1 MKRLLKNQGTFQIF
15 FAMLLVIG
23 IMVISMYYLYRNSI
37 SGIYDRMTENNSLAV
52 KAMIGSF
59 DNNFRSINN
68 LIHSIHMLP
77 YNVLEPGEDGHV
89 DMSDVYLLQDNL
101 SSLVSSVDFIE
112 DAVIFYDDQ
121 ELVITSTGTSSMTQF
136 FNQKYKHDRF
146 NATYWRTYMKERNS
160 FKLFQGDYY
169 RISSDTFKETTKK
182 LMIAAGGNKVRL
194 SNKNVMLL
202 INEKA
207 FMKQVSQN
215 LMIPG
220 ASLIVLDQNQQV
232 VYSTD
237 SALNMTGMMEEVYLS
252 STQETSLTRENYEYH
267 FYKSDFNEFIYIEKI
282 PFQFQNIDS
291 VSQANRLIM
300 FTAILCAILLSILLS
315 IYLNKP
321 VKRILHQL
329 GGRHSGND
337 FAKILSGIKHMQAEN
352 DTYKKQLA
360 FVDGEARR
368 GILLLALDH
377 RELSAEHELLIQRY
391 EADFFLN
398 KQFVMV
404 MFRWSA
410 PAQSGDGTQASAESI
425 AELLRTGL
433 RERQAMANVYHER
446 ELQFLALIGI
456 RGASERETLFKLLG
470 LLLGQLQQGELSGY
484 TGIACVSKVY
494 PSELANCSRAYQ
506 SLANAMAYR
515 HVNERASIIDASKL
529 EYEWSMPLPIEKLE
543 KLASFVMNGKLKES
557 KTIVTETIRETAER
571 NVHQHQFAYIAK
583 SLFYAMVRH
592 AAPSANRNDELY
604 LLESEFL
611 RTVESGASPEK
622 LEQLLHDAAQHI
634 VHHSEAAEPASK
646 LNKAYVSQYIELN
659 YMRNLYLD
667 QLAEVTGTSPK
678 YFSSY
683 FKKTFGVNYVEY
695 LNKVRLSHAR
705 ELLKHSNYSVSEIG
719 EKTGYLNSSTFTTT
733 FKKYYGISPSEYRKQ
748 KQNTG

>member
-77 YNVLEPGEDGHV
+77 YNVVEPGDEGHV

-112 DAVIFYDDQ
+112 EAVVFYDNYD
-121 ELVITSTGTSSMTQF
+121 LVITSTGTSGLTPF

-146 NATYWRTYMKERNS
+146 NASYWRTYMKERNS
-160 FKLFQGDYY
+160 FKLFQGEYY
-169 RISSDTFKETTKK
+169 RISSDTFKETSKK
-182 LMIAAGGNKVRL
+182 LIVAAGGNKVRL

-220 ASLIVLDQNQQV
+220 ASLIVLDENQQV
-232 VYSTD
+232 IYSTD
-237 SALNMTGMMEEVYLS
+237 SALNITGMMEEVYLS
-252 STQETSLTRENYEYH
+252 STQEASLTRENYEYH
-267 FYKSDFNEFIYIEKI
+267 FYKSDFNGFIYIEKI

-368 GILLLALDH
+368 GILLLALDN
-377 RELSAEHELLIQRY
+377 RELSAEHELLIRRY

-404 MFRWSA
+404 MFRWNA
-410 PAQSGDGTQASAESI
+410 PAGEGPQVSAESI

-446 ELQFLALIGI
+446 ELQFLALIGV
-456 RGASERETLFKLLG
+456 RQSAERDALFKLLG
-470 LLLGQLQQGELSGY
+470 LLLGQLQHGELSGY

-494 PSELANCSRAYQ
+494 ASELANCSKAYQ
-506 SLANAMAYR
+506 SLTSAMSYR
-515 HVNERASIIDASKL
+515 HVNDRASVIDAGKL
-529 EYEWSMPLPIEKLE
+529 EYEWSMPLPIERLE

-557 KTIVTETIRETAER
+557 KAIITETLHETAER

-583 SLFYAMVRH
+583 SLFYAMARH
-592 AAPSANRNDELY
+592 AAPAANRNDQLY

-611 RTVESGASPEK
+611 RSSETVATPEK
-622 LEQLLHDAAQHI
+622 LEQLLHEAAQHI
-634 VHHSEAAEPASK
+634 VQHSETAEPASK
-646 LNKAYVSQYIELN
+646 LNKAYISQYIELN

-705 ELLKHSNYSVSEIG
+705 ELLKHSSYSVSEIG

>member
-1 MKRLLKNQGTFQIF
+1 MKNQGTFQIF

-77 YNVLEPGEDGHV
+77 YNVLEPGEDGQV

-101 SSLVSSVDFIE
+101 ASLVSSVDFIE
-112 DAVIFYDDQ
+112 EAVIFYDNHD
-121 ELVITSTGTSSMTQF
+121 LVITSSGTSSLTQF

-146 NATYWRTYMKERNS
+146 NVNYWRTYMKERNS
-160 FKLFQGDYY
+160 FKVFHGDYY

-237 SALNMTGMMEEVYLS
+237 STLNITGMMEEVYLS
-252 STQETSLTRENYEYH
+252 ATQEASLTRENYEYH
-267 FYKSDFNEFIYIEKI
+267 FYKSDFNEFIYVEKI

-329 GGRHSGND
+329 GGRHGGND

-352 DTYKKQLA
+352 ETYKKQLA
-360 FVDGEARR
+360 FVDAEARR
-368 GILLLALDH
+368 GILLLALDE
-377 RELSAEHELLIQRY
+377 RELSAEHEQLMHRY
-391 EADFFLN
+391 ETDFFLN

-410 PAQSGDGTQASAESI
+410 PAQAEEGVNVSAERM

-433 RERQAMANVYHER
+433 RDRQAMANVYHER

-456 RGASERETLFKLLG
+456 RQSSERDTLLKLLG

-494 PSELANCSRAYQ
+494 ASELSNCSKAYQ
-506 SLANAMAYR
+506 SLTSAMAYR
-515 HVNERASIIDASKL
+515 HVNERAAVIDAGKL
-529 EYEWSMPLPIEKLE
+529 EYEWNMPLPIEKLE

-557 KTIVTETIRETAER
+557 KAIITETIRETAQR

-592 AAPSANRNDELY
+592 ASPSANRNNELY

-611 RTVESGASPEK
+611 RAAETTGASPEK

-646 LNKAYVSQYIELN
+646 LNKAYISQYIELN

-667 QLAEVTGTSPK
+667 QLAEVTGTSSK

-719 EKTGYLNSSTFTTT
+719 ERTGYLNSSTFTTT